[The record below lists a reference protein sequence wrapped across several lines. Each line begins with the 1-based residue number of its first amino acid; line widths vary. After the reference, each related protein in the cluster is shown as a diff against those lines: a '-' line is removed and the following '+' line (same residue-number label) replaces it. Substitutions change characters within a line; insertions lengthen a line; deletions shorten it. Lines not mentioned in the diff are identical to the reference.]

1 MAVEFKAGLKDV
13 VAVNS
18 SICTVDGE
26 RGLLTYRGYDIR
38 DLATQAT
45 FEEVVYL
52 LWYGELPTP
61 AELAAFTGELAAA
74 RALPPAVLDSL
85 QASPLSAH
93 PLEVL
98 RTAVSVAG
106 MSDPDSRSNSREANL
121 RKAVRLTAQIP
132 VMVGAWHRLRTGR
145 PPVAPRPDG
154 SAAANFLYVLT
165 GRPPTPT
172 ASRTMDMIFVLHAD
186 HEINASTFAAR
197 VAVATFTDLHSAITA
212 AIGTL
217 KGPRHGGANED
228 VLEMLLEIG
237 DPRRAAPY
245 IEERWA
251 RRARL
256 SREERAR
263 PENRI
268 PGWGHAVYKVD
279 DPRAGV
285 LQEMARQ
292 LSAEAGTTPV
302 YETAVRVYETMHRIS
317 DLPVNVD
324 FFSAVV
330 YHALGIPID
339 LCTSIFAASRIS
351 GWCAHA
357 LEQYGDRL
365 IRPRAHYTGPP
376 PRPFVPLAARG
387 SPAG

>member
-18 SICTVDGE
+18 AITMVDGE
-26 RGLLTYRGYDIR
+26 QGRLAYRGYDIR
-38 DLATQAT
+38 DLATSAT
-45 FEEVVYL
+45 YEEVVHL
-52 LWYGELPTP
+52 LWDGELPTRTQLR
-61 AELAAFTGELAAA
+61 ELTRELSAA
-74 RALPPAVLDSL
+74 RSLPEAVLASMRTYPPA
-85 QASPLSAH
+85 AH
-93 PLEVL
+93 PLEAL

-106 MSDPDSRSNSREANL
+106 MLDPDAGSNAPEANL
-121 RKAVRLTAQIP
+121 RKSARLVAQIP
-132 VMVGAWHRLRTGR
+132 VMVGAWHRLRQGREPLPPLPEGGTAVNFLHGLTGAR
-145 PPVAPRPDG
+145 PTPVA
-154 SAAANFLYVLT
+154 V
-165 GRPPTPT
+165 
-172 ASRTMDMIFVLHAD
+172 RTMDMIFVLHAD
-186 HEINASTFAAR
+186 HEINASTFATR

-228 VLEMLLEIG
+228 VLAMLLEIG
-237 DPRRAAPY
+237 DPVRAERY

-251 RRARL
+251 ARAQM

-268 PGWGHAVYKVD
+268 PGWGHPVYKVD

-285 LQEMARQ
+285 LREMARR
-292 LSAEAGTTPV
+292 LVAETGEARV
-302 YETAVRVYETMHRIS
+302 FETAGRVFETMHRVS

-330 YHALGIPID
+330 YHALDIPID
-339 LCTSIFAASRIS
+339 LCTSIFAAARIS

-357 LEQYGDRL
+357 MEQYHDRL
-365 IRPRAHYTGPP
+365 LRPRAQYTGPP
-376 PRPFVPLAARG
+376 PRAFVPLTARG
-387 SPAG
+387 

>member
-26 RGLLTYRGYDIR
+26 QGRLTYRGYDIR
-38 DLATQAT
+38 DLATKAAY
-45 FEEVVYL
+45 EEVVHL
-52 LWYGELPTP
+52 LWHGDLPRPAQLSAIT
-61 AELAAFTGELAAA
+61 AELATA
-74 RALPPAVLDSL
+74 R
-85 QASPLSAH
+85 PLSDPVLASMRTYPTAAH
-93 PLEVL
+93 PLEAL

-106 MSDPDSRSNSREANL
+106 MHDPDSAVTDTASTM
-121 RKAVRLTAQIP
+121 RKALRLTSQVP
-132 VMVGAWHRLRTGR
+132 VMVGTWQRIRAGQA
-145 PPVAPRPDG
+145 PVAPLSNG
-154 SAAANFLYVLT
+154 GTAENFLYVMT
-165 GRPPTPT
+165 GKHPS
-172 ASRTMDMIFVLHAD
+172 AVAARTMDMVFILHAD
-186 HEINASTFAAR
+186 HEINASTFATR
-197 VAVATFTDLHSAITA
+197 VAVATFTDLHSAIVA

-237 DPRRAAPY
+237 GPGKAARY

-251 RRARL
+251 TRSAL

-268 PGWGHAVYKVD
+268 PGWGHPVYKVD

-285 LQEMARQ
+285 LREMARQ
-292 LSAEAGTTPV
+292 VSAETGTMDV
-302 YETAVRVYETMHRIS
+302 FDTAVQVFETMHRVS

-330 YHALGIPID
+330 YHALGIPIE
-339 LCTSIFAASRIS
+339 LCTSVFAAARVS

-357 LEQYGDRL
+357 MEQYHDRL
-365 IRPRAHYTGPP
+365 LRPRAHYTGPP
-376 PRPFVPLAARG
+376 PRPFVPLDQRH
-387 SPAG
+387 